1 MCASVRSCV
10 DDSSAVRNRDA
21 QHRRVLLDVE
31 AVLQPQRPELVLGQL
46 AGEEAPR
53 LVAELR
59 DALVDDALVE
69 VVVAVHVR
77 RLAYAKATAYKAV
90 AIIGKNIES

>member
-1 MCASVRSCV
+1 M
-10 DDSSAVRNRDA
+10 
-21 QHRRVLLDVE
+21 
-31 AVLQPQRPELVLGQL
+31 QPQRPELVLGQL
-46 AGEEAPR
+46 AREEAAR

-69 VVVAVHVR
+69 GVVAVHDAAA
-77 RLAYAKATAYKAV
+77 LLMTKATAYKAV

>member
-1 MCASVRSCV
+1 MWASVRSCV
-10 DDSSAVRNRDA
+10 RRQQAVGNRDA
-21 QHRRVLLDVE
+21 QHRRVLLDVQ

-46 AGEEAPR
+46 AGQEAPG

-69 VVVAVHVR
+69 WVVAVHP
-77 RLAYAKATAYKAV
+77 
-90 AIIGKNIES
+90 